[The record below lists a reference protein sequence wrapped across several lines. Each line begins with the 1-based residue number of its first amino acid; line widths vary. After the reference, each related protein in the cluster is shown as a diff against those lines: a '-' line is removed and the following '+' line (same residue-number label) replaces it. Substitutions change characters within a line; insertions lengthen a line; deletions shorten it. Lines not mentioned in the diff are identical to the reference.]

1 MPWWTARAALARRWP
16 VFALLAGALVA
27 LGIVGL
33 IVYSGVELARFD
45 RAEARRATYVYA
57 AGQPL
62 SPGVN
67 IRTSDLGGTL
77 ARLRYVEVHAP
88 PDQPGRFRRMAS
100 GWDVY
105 LHAHTVGEVHQD
117 AQRVRIELSGDRIT
131 RVTRDGRNVG
141 AIVLEPEVLTS
152 ATDTPG
158 EDYHPVKLAEVPLS
172 LINAVLAA
180 EDHRFFDHGGVDLR
194 GLLRAAWVNL
204 RAGRVAQG
212 GSTITQQLIKNRLL
226 GAQRT
231 FGRKMREAWLAALVD
246 WRYSKQQIL
255 QAYLNEIY
263 LGQRGALAVRGVGAA
278 ARIYFHKEVHQLT
291 IGEAAVIAGMTRAPN
306 AYSPVLNPDRARQR
320 RDVVLAQMRDLG
332 KLSPADYDRARA
344 EPVRAFAAM
353 PAGQRAPYFTDL
365 VRQEVEERFGEASSV
380 FTTLDGTL
388 QRFAETA
395 VSRGLERL
403 EARRPRLRRDA
414 PAERLQAALIA
425 LDPTTGQIRALV
437 GGRDYGVSQYNRA
450 VHARRQPG
458 SAFKPFVYAAAL
470 TPHGGDRPS
479 FTAATIVDDS
489 PLSLTVDGKPWTPRN
504 YEERYEGPVTVRHA
518 LEHSLNAA
526 TIRVAQAVGLRT
538 VVDTAHTFGF
548 GENLQPVPALAL
560 GAFEVTPLELVQA
573 YAAFANGG
581 VRPASATTV
590 RSIQDEEGHIVT
602 AAADEEPRRV
612 MEPAQAYLMT
622 SLLQGVITSGTAAAA
637 RNMGV
642 TGDVAGKTGTTN
654 DARDAWFV
662 GYTPTL
668 LTLVWVGFD
677 DNQPHGLSGAEAAVP
692 IWADFTRQAMET
704 YPSPAFVVPEGIT
717 VAQIDATNGKLA
729 TRFCPV
735 VAREVFLTGSEPGV
749 CTEHGGITDQVTDWW
764 KRFRD
769 WMRR

>member
-1 MPWWTARAALARRWP
+1 VVA
-16 VFALLAGALVA
+16 VLLGALVA
-27 LGIVGL
+27 LGIVGV
-33 IVYSGVELARFD
+33 IVYSGVELGRFD
-45 RAEARRATYVYA
+45 RAETRRATYIYA

-67 IRTSDLGGTL
+67 VRTSDLAGTL

-88 PDQPGRFRRMAS
+88 PDQPGRFRRTAGS
-100 GWDVY
+100 WDVY
-105 LHAHTVGEVHQD
+105 LHAHVLGDVHQD
-117 AQRVRIELSGDRIT
+117 AQRVRIDVSGDRVT
-131 RVTRDGRNVG
+131 RVTRDGKNVG
-141 AIVLEPEVLTS
+141 AIVLEPEILTS

-158 EDYHPVKLAEVPLS
+158 EDYRPVKLAEVPLS

-180 EDHRFFDHGGVDLR
+180 EDHRFFDHGGVDLH

-204 RAGRVAQG
+204 RAGRVTQG

-226 GAQRT
+226 SAQRT
-231 FGRKMREAWLAALVD
+231 FGRKVREAWLAALVD
-246 WRYSKQQIL
+246 WRYSKEQIL
-255 QAYLNEIY
+255 QSYLNEIY

-291 IGEAAVIAGMTRAPN
+291 MGEAAVIAGMTRAPN
-306 AYSPVLNPDRARQR
+306 AYSPVLNPERARQR
-320 RDVVLAQMRDLG
+320 RDVVLARMRDLG
-332 KLSPADYDRARA
+332 KLSAEDYERARA
-344 EPVRAFAAM
+344 EPLRAFATG

-380 FTTLDGTL
+380 FTTLDMTL

-403 EARRPRLRRDA
+403 EARRPRLRRESA
-414 PAERLQAALIA
+414 AERLQAALIA
-425 LDPTTGQIRALV
+425 IDPTTGNIRALV
-437 GGRDYGVSQYNRA
+437 GGRDYSVSQFNRA

-458 SAFKPFVYAAAL
+458 SAFKPFVYLAAL

-479 FTAATIVDDS
+479 FTAATLVDDS
-489 PLSLTVDGKPWTPRN
+489 PITLTVDGKPWTPRN
-504 YEERYEGPVTVRHA
+504 YEERYEGPVTVRRA
-518 LEHSLNAA
+518 LERSLNAA
-526 TIRVAQAVGLRT
+526 TVRVAQAVGLRT
-538 VVDTAHTFGF
+538 VVDTAHVAGF

-560 GAFEVTPLELVQA
+560 GVFEVTPLEMVRA

-581 VRPASATTV
+581 IRPPPPSTI
-590 RSIQDEEGHIVT
+590 RSIKDEDSHIT
-602 AAADEEPRRV
+602 SGPDEEPRRV
-612 MEPAQAYLMT
+612 MEPAQAYLVT
-622 SLLQGVITSGTAAAA
+622 SLLQGVINAGTATSV
-637 RNMGV
+637 RSLGV

-677 DNQPHGLSGAEAAVP
+677 DNQPHGLSGADGAVP
-692 IWADFTRQAMET
+692 IWADFTRQANET

-717 VAQIDATNGKLA
+717 VAQIDTTNGKLA
-729 TRFCPV
+729 TRYCPM
-735 VAREVFLTGSEPGV
+735 VAREVFLTGSEPEL
-749 CTEHGGITDQVTDWW
+749 CTEHGGVSDQITDWW

-769 WMRR
+769 WMKR